1 MMVQHGATN
10 IDDLK
15 QMGVRLH
22 KVCIFI
28 DEFAQLTLNTTK
40 LGKQSIGKIS
50 ENYLTRIAALGRSA
64 GFRIIVST
72 QMVNSAVVSSLIRAN
87 FENRVAFST
96 SDWRQSH
103 LIVESS
109 EADGLP
115 RGRAIL
121 RIRGKTTMVQT
132 PFVTSR
138 QVKIEVER
146 VAQFGPDGAWGEELE
161 KQRFV
166 KDAKLLVDMA
176 CKYHDG
182 NMHRNKILALSEVRG
197 VVGFD
202 RFLEVTQRLER
213 DGVLEPA
220 HANKPRRVN
229 RVFYNRLVLIDN
241 LYGTEPSTADPTADD
256 DIPVLWENETLVEAR
271 PNEEINDDAH
281 DTAAVTCGR
290 ESDMITTNAKR
301 MDDASAQTPI
311 QARMA

>member
-1 MMVQHGATN
+1 
-10 IDDLK
+10 
-15 QMGVRLH
+15 
-22 KVCIFI
+22 
-28 DEFAQLTLNTTK
+28 
-40 LGKQSIGKIS
+40 
-50 ENYLTRIAALGRSA
+50 
-64 GFRIIVST
+64 
-72 QMVNSAVVSSLIRAN
+72 
-87 FENRVAFST
+87 
-96 SDWRQSH
+96 
-103 LIVESS
+103 
-109 EADGLP
+109 
-115 RGRAIL
+115 
-121 RIRGKTTMVQT
+121 MVQT

-256 DIPVLWENETLVEAR
+256 DIPELLANETLVEAL

-281 DTAAVTCGR
+281 ETSAVTCGR

-301 MDDASAQTPI
+301 TDDASAQAPI
-311 QARMA
+311 RARMA